1 MNPFPPLLG
10 GQSQWVASMVAVRVK
25 WGLTARLLRVPLD
38 TGPGQHALLMWPTV
52 SPGVFWKCLTWWA
65 LGKQGFEAET
75 VTGNRWREWTRL
87 TKVFSPLSMPQ
98 LSFPYFFKAEEMYKL
113 LLERTALETS
123 TFQLDSNL
131 HFQLARCYLL
141 RPTWNVSSARPPP
154 PNCLP
159 ALSPP
164 VRRVSHSILSS
175 LLGTHVDENACKS
188 SIWAL
193 TGLPPSPVSQRQDEV
208 PAGCIMHACCTWLCA
223 HHSQLVPHLLLWFTA
238 TWSSGY
244 HPSLKMR

>member
-10 GQSQWVASMVAVRVK
+10 GQSQWVASMVSVRVK

-38 TGPGQHALLMWPTV
+38 TGPGQHALLMWPTA

-87 TKVFSPLSMPQ
+87 TQVFSPLSMPQ

-113 LLERTALETS
+113 LLERTALKTS

-141 RPTWNVSSARPPP
+141 RPTWNVSSARPPRP
-154 PNCLP
+154 TARLLWVPQLEGLVTPSSRPCW
-159 ALSPP
+159 AHTWMKMP
-164 VRRVSHSILSS
+164 VRAAYGPSQACHLHQFLNVRTRFQLAVLCMLAVPGFVLTIHSWCLIYFC
-175 LLGTHVDENACKS
+175 G
-188 SIWAL
+188 
-193 TGLPPSPVSQRQDEV
+193 SQQPDQV
-208 PAGCIMHACCTWLCA
+208 GIIPL
-223 HHSQLVPHLLLWFTA
+223 
-238 TWSSGY
+238 
-244 HPSLKMR
+244 